1 MSSAPF
7 RFGVKLRH
15 CDNAEE
21 WRTRVRRI
29 ESLGYS
35 SISTPDHLGPQLAP
49 LIAATAAACATTR
62 LRVGTSVLGNDFRHP
77 VVLAKEA
84 ATLDL
89 LCEGRFELGLGAGW
103 LESDYRALGTA
114 MASPGS
120 RIERLEEAISILKA
134 CFAGGPVSFEGRH
147 YRVEELEAAP
157 LPVQPGGPPLLIGGG
172 GRRLLGLAA
181 READIVGIN
190 PTAAGGTPSA
200 EMDLD
205 ATAEATD
212 RKVDWVRQAA
222 GSRLGRIELC
232 MQVLCIEITDQRS
245 EADAALA
252 RRFAAVPL
260 DRAREIPSAWTGS
273 LEQVG
278 DALEAQRE
286 RWGLSYWIVPQHVVE
301 ELAPLIDRLSGR

>member
-1 MSSAPF
+1 MSPPPF

-157 LPVQPGGPPLLIGGG
+157 LPVQPGGPPLLIGGVDSCGIYFGTTG
-172 GRRLLGLAA
+172 G
-181 READIVGIN
+181 
-190 PTAAGGTPSA
+190 
-200 EMDLD
+200 
-205 ATAEATD
+205 
-212 RKVDWVRQAA
+212 
-222 GSRLGRIELC
+222 
-232 MQVLCIEITDQRS
+232 QVYAS
-245 EADAALA
+245 ADAGDTWGAIASHLP
-252 RRFAAVPL
+252 RVSSV
-260 DRAREIPSAWTGS
+260 EVQTIP
-273 LEQVG
+273 
-278 DALEAQRE
+278 
-286 RWGLSYWIVPQHVVE
+286 
-301 ELAPLIDRLSGR
+301 